1 MLGGTYF
8 RGAGDDLETYRD
20 GYPGQALNQ
29 AHLVDNLRFYR
40 GDLRCRPDDMSILEI
55 HSQWKGAYDL
65 LEERHGFIQWLFP
78 IHEGM

>member
-40 GDLRCRPDDMSILEI
+40 GGHQPQWLRCPN
-55 HSQWKGAYDL
+55 
-65 LEERHGFIQWLFP
+65 P
-78 IHEGM
+78 